1 MFFYVYL
8 LISTNTKKKISYVG
22 YTNNPKLRLE
32 KHNKGIGAKFTRGRK
47 WKMLYKKKFTNKND
61 ALKFEIYLKKNI
73 KMRSQIKEKYLNEHR
88 FTRQYR

>member
-1 MFFYVYL
+1 
-8 LISTNTKKKISYVG
+8 
-22 YTNNPKLRLE
+22 
-32 KHNKGIGAKFTRGRK
+32 
-47 WKMLYKKKFTNKND
+47 MLYKKKFTNKND